1 MEPTNAVV
9 FRDVSVRRS
18 GLAILEHVNATVP
31 QGSCTVIVGP
41 NGAGKTT
48 LILALIGEMRHD
60 GDIDVM
66 TGRSGKPLRLGYV
79 PQRISI
85 DRGMP
90 LTVVE
95 FLVMGIQKRPLWLGI
110 RPSLKAHSL
119 ELLSMVKAEHLASR
133 RLGDLSGG
141 EMQRVLLALALQQE
155 PELLVLDE
163 PSAGVDFQ
171 GEHLFCELLDE
182 LRAAKGFTQ
191 LMVSHDLG
199 MVFHHATHVICLKRH
214 VFAEGTPDEVLT
226 QENLMALFGMH
237 MGLINPHAP
246 TADQQRTTMLDLEP
260 LYRLVSLLPFEC
272 LQAGFMQQTLVA
284 LILLAPMAATMGV
297 QVVSFRM
304 AFFSD
309 AISHSAF
316 AGVALGLIFSINPHV
331 AMPVFGILVGL
342 GIMAVQR
349 NSALS
354 SDTIIGVFFS
364 AVMAFG
370 LAVVSRDNAVAR
382 DLQQFLYGDI
392 LTITETDIR
401 WLIGL
406 FFALAAFQ
414 IWGYNRLLY
423 IGLNSVVAKAHRINV
438 FFWQYLFAGLL
449 ALVVMFSVWA
459 VGVLLVTALLIVPA
473 ATARNLART
482 AGGMFWWSI
491 LVSVTS
497 AVAGLVL
504 SAQEWAGTATGAT
517 VVLVSCGWFLLSAVL
532 AAIRGEGRR
541 Q

>member
-1 MEPTNAVV
+1 
-9 FRDVSVRRS
+9 
-18 GLAILEHVNATVP
+18 
-31 QGSCTVIVGP
+31 
-41 NGAGKTT
+41 
-48 LILALIGEMRHD
+48 
-60 GDIDVM
+60 
-66 TGRSGKPLRLGYV
+66 
-79 PQRISI
+79 
-85 DRGMP
+85 
-90 LTVVE
+90 
-95 FLVMGIQKRPLWLGI
+95 
-110 RPSLKAHSL
+110 
-119 ELLSMVKAEHLASR
+119 
-133 RLGDLSGG
+133 
-141 EMQRVLLALALQQE
+141 
-155 PELLVLDE
+155 
-163 PSAGVDFQ
+163 
-171 GEHLFCELLDE
+171 
-182 LRAAKGFTQ
+182 
-191 LMVSHDLG
+191 
-199 MVFHHATHVICLKRH
+199 
-214 VFAEGTPDEVLT
+214 
-226 QENLMALFGMH
+226 
-237 MGLINPHAP
+237 
-246 TADQQRTTMLDLEP
+246 MLDLEP

-272 LQAGFMQQTLVA
+272 LQAGFMQQALVA

-423 IGLNSVVAKAHRINV
+423 IGLNPVVAKAHRIKV
-438 FFWQYLFAGLL
+438 FFLAIPFRRAARARRDVLRLGRGRPAGNG
-449 ALVVMFSVWA
+449 AAHRARSHGPQPRPHSRGHVLVVDPRQRHFRRGGAGALRTGMVRDSHRSDRCPR
-459 VGVLLVTALLIVPA
+459 LLRLVPA
-473 ATARNLART
+473 ERRPRRHTGRGAAP
-482 AGGMFWWSI
+482 
-491 LVSVTS
+491 VT
-497 AVAGLVL
+497 L
-504 SAQEWAGTATGAT
+504 S
-517 VVLVSCGWFLLSAVL
+517 
-532 AAIRGEGRR
+532 
-541 Q
+541 

>member
-1 MEPTNAVV
+1 
-9 FRDVSVRRS
+9 
-18 GLAILEHVNATVP
+18 
-31 QGSCTVIVGP
+31 
-41 NGAGKTT
+41 
-48 LILALIGEMRHD
+48 
-60 GDIDVM
+60 
-66 TGRSGKPLRLGYV
+66 
-79 PQRISI
+79 
-85 DRGMP
+85 
-90 LTVVE
+90 
-95 FLVMGIQKRPLWLGI
+95 
-110 RPSLKAHSL
+110 
-119 ELLSMVKAEHLASR
+119 
-133 RLGDLSGG
+133 
-141 EMQRVLLALALQQE
+141 
-155 PELLVLDE
+155 
-163 PSAGVDFQ
+163 
-171 GEHLFCELLDE
+171 
-182 LRAAKGFTQ
+182 
-191 LMVSHDLG
+191 
-199 MVFHHATHVICLKRH
+199 
-214 VFAEGTPDEVLT
+214 
-226 QENLMALFGMH
+226 
-237 MGLINPHAP
+237 
-246 TADQQRTTMLDLEP
+246 MLDLEP

-272 LQAGFMQQTLVA
+272 LQAGFMQQALVA

-414 IWGYNRLLY
+414 VWGYNRLLY

-459 VGVLLVTALLIVPA
+459 VTKRTP
-473 ATARNLART
+473 TARNLART